1 MKKTLIAIALTL
13 TTATAFAA
21 MDHSAGDQSNMD
33 QSGMDHSMMKSGEMD
48 HSKMDHSMMTSGK
61 MDHSK
66 MMNMDGMMDMEGML
80 EVGMPAKG
88 AKPDKVVHVLL
99 SDDMKI
105 TFKNK
110 VDIEPNDVVQFVVMN
125 TGKIDHEFSIG
136 SASEQLE
143 HREMMKN
150 MGNHAHDSGS
160 TVTVEPGKAKQLL
173 WHFHGDNNV
182 EFACNI
188 PGHAEAGMVK
198 ALTL

>member
-1 MKKTLIAIALTL
+1 MRKTLIAIALTL
-13 TTATAFAA
+13 TTATAFAE
-21 MDHSAGDQSNMD
+21 
-33 QSGMDHSMMKSGEMD
+33 MDHSMIKNGEMD
-48 HSKMDHSMMTSGK
+48 HSKMDHSMMKDGK
-61 MDHSK
+61 MDHS
-66 MMNMDGMMDMEGML
+66 MMNMEGMS
-80 EVGMPAKG
+80 EVGMPATG

-136 SASEQLE
+136 SATEQLE

-160 TVTVEPGKAKQLL
+160 TVTVKPGKAKQML
-173 WHFHGDNNV
+173 WHFHGDNQV

-188 PGHAEAGMVK
+188 PGHAEAGMAK
-198 ALTL
+198 SITL